1 VISAAGSFILNEQ
14 PPLLYRPEGTSPFM
28 N

>member
-1 VISAAGSFILNEQ
+1 VISAAGSFILNESN
-14 PPLLYRPEGTSPFM
+14 PLLDRPKGTNPYF